1 MKWPGNSFS
10 TKQKLVRVACLSII
24 SLSQTE
30 KSETRDIQRQKNM
43 EEEKTKRT
51 VEYTLSH

>member
-1 MKWPGNSFS
+1 MKWPGNSLS
-10 TKQKLVRVACLSII
+10 TKQQLVRVACLSII
-24 SLSQTE
+24 SLSQIE

-43 EEEKTKRT
+43 EGEKTKRT